1 MTDIGDQNISFSLL
15 RTRWS
20 ESSFLKS
27 DGTNGTDP
35 GSTNISLSE
44 FRGALFTN
52 GESVPNNGEIS
63 INSHFKNNVFGS
75 ANNSFVTGDFNF
87 SYDFS
92 GENDRLF
99 PVSSSSSKTAET
111 SSEHKFARLFHNN
124 VTHNYPSI
132 LLCPQSGDPAIGTE
146 DDAEVWIKLDPNG
159 PVGLY
164 HFQFGIVHKQGQTN
178 WINFT
183 STALKIRHA
192 AFNDRIALHT
202 YGVITHAGHDVESPT
217 KVDELTGVII
227 TNETTTSNYHN
238 RIGTTA
244 GSGNGFAVVSS
255 TYNYLQSDSDFY
267 RSKTDISSAYYIG
280 MKVNYYEITLTG
292 TVSFNSSTISNI
304 QLNGSQLTESDNVY
318 SGMYLSS
325 TDTYFPGSSI
335 IQSITY
341 STSTSLVMGNEL
353 TGTGTKTYGYSGSTI
368 TFKAFGQRLEFQ
380 YTDDSFNNPKN
391 IGPNHIILPRKYRT
405 SSNGSNIEIDSWSF
419 YVGDTTSSGNSGI
432 FTIQDENP
440 SVYENIYDSFLEI
453 SNGIVDSNTYMGGS
467 TADYNGNYH
476 VSETQVY
483 LDGYYNIYIGI
494 KVTAST
500 TFYND
505 ISIAAVQVLTS
516 NNVVRKTWIFN
527 SDGDGWKTYTEQTAP
542 KTTKGF
548 PVSPLTAAS
557 YSYVNIAS
565 YISTLSSDRVKRFS
579 YTSSTGSNYT
589 GTKDGIDT
597 TTSAFTV
604 GDNTVPQSSS
614 STNYLYRE
622 TSGSTRYTG
631 AIMQSPSQYF
641 QPGDK
646 IRVVHMLAG
655 YSGSRMD
662 PDDSLYLG
670 AYRDLTSE
678 FHSLPVRVL
687 HSDIYMGSSADYNGE
702 YDVSDTIVGHTG
714 SYRIY
719 LGVKITA
726 STTFYNDIAIA
737 AIQIVDS
744 TGTTVKEFWNAA
756 YTKGLEWQTYT
767 SETTTKTT
775 KGFPVTP
782 QTASGYSY
790 TLINGTPDKT
800 RFSYTSSTGSQYTGA
815 NGGIENTTS
824 VIEAGINKVP
834 QLDNKNYFYREASG
848 STRYSGAIMRSPSF
862 SFTAGDRIRVVHV
875 LAGYS
880 QISMDPEDSLYLGLY

>member
-52 GESVPNNGEIS
+52 GTNVPDNGEIS

-87 SYDFS
+87 NYDFS

-124 VTHNYPSI
+124 VTHYYPSI
-132 LLCPQSGDPAIGTE
+132 LLCPQNGDPTIGTE

-159 PVGLY
+159 PVGYY
-164 HFQFGIVHKQGQTN
+164 HFQIGIVHKQGQTN
-178 WINFT
+178 WSNVPSIALRDRHT
-183 STALKIRHA
+183 S
-192 AFNDRIALHT
+192 FNDRIALHT
-202 YGVITHAGHDVESPT
+202 FGLITHAGHDVESST

-255 TYNYLQSDSDFY
+255 TYNYLQSDTDFY

-304 QLNGSQLTESDNVY
+304 QLNGSQITESDNVY

-341 STSTSLVMGNEL
+341 STSTSLVMGDEL

-380 YTDDSFNNPKN
+380 YTDDLFNNPKN

-419 YVGDTTSSGNSGI
+419 YVGDTTSAGNSGI

-453 SNGIVDSNTYMGGS
+453 SNGIVDSNTYMGS
-467 TADYNGNYH
+467 TADYDGNYH
-476 VSETQVY
+476 VSETQIY
-483 LDGYYNIYIGI
+483 LDGYYNLYIGI
-494 KVTAST
+494 KVTSAT
-500 TFYND
+500 TYYND
-505 ISIAAVQVLTS
+505 ISIAAVQILTS
-516 NNVVRKTWIFN
+516 DNTIRTTWIFN
-527 SDGDGWKTYTEQTAP
+527 TNSNGWKTYTSETTT
-542 KTTKGF
+542 KTTRGF
-548 PVSPLTAAS
+548 PVTPLTAAS
-557 YSYVNIAS
+557 YSYSNIDG
-565 YISTLSSDRVKRFS
+565 TPNKTRFS
-579 YTSSTGSNYT
+579 SASSTTSSFT
-589 GTKDGIDT
+589 GTKDGIDNT
-597 TTSAFTV
+597 NSAFTV
-604 GDNTVPQSSS
+604 GDNTVPQSSG

-622 TSGSTRYTG
+622 TSGSTRYSG

-670 AYRDLTSE
+670 AYRDLTAE
-678 FHSLPVRVL
+678 FYSLPVRVL
-687 HSDIYMGSSADYNGE
+687 HSDIYMGSSADYDGP

-719 LGVKITA
+719 LGVKIT
-726 STTFYNDIAIA
+726 SVQTFYNDISIA
-737 AIQIVDS
+737 AIQIVNS
-744 TGTTVKEFWNAA
+744 TGTTVKKFWNAA
-756 YTKGLEWQTYT
+756 YTTGLEWQTYT
-767 SETTTKTT
+767 SETATKTT
-775 KGFPVTP
+775 RGFPVTP
-782 QTASGYSY
+782 LTASGYTY
-790 TLINGTPDKT
+790 TNILGSPNKT
-800 RFSYTSSTGSQYTGA
+800 RFSYTSSTGSSSTGA
-815 NGGIENTTS
+815 KGGIENTS
-824 VIEAGINKVP
+824 SPLIPGINKVS
-834 QLDNKNYFYREASG
+834 QLDNKNYFYREAS
-848 STRYSGAIMRSPSF
+848 SSIRYSGAIMRSPSF
-862 SFTAGDRIRVVHV
+862 NFTAGDRIRIVHI

-880 QISMDPEDSLYLGLY
+880 QNSMDPEDSLYLGLY